1 MQRKGTMRLRSQ
13 NSIREEDQNG
23 RLLQSQNTLNK
34 NSQAIDIKKI
44 TAEVNA
50 IEKMHGKAD
59 IIDNSI
65 SNPEACDK

>member
-1 MQRKGTMRLRSQ
+1 MRLRSQ
-13 NSIREEDQNG
+13 TSVIREENQDG
-23 RLLQSQNTLNK
+23 RLLQTQHTLNK
-34 NSQAIDIKKI
+34 NNNLDLKKI
-44 TAEVNA
+44 NAEISA